1 MALRVTSIFAHQGN
15 GGDLGDF
22 ASGNEAAAEI
32 AERRLAAGGGTDGH
46 VKSSPYWC
54 ASAGDGSCPLQFAG
68 VVIEGARPTRAAKA
82 RRALR
87 RSRANRLALE
97 WLFEGPAAVT
107 SSDRPRS
114 ALALWGRGLDTPQN
128 GSDGRGR
135 NHRPFSRGADVLF
148 CTTICHSKARFPLR
162 LT

>member
-68 VVIEGARPTRAAKA
+68 VVIEGQDRPG
-82 RRALR
+82 LR
-87 RSRANRLALE
+87 R
-97 WLFEGPAAVT
+97 
-107 SSDRPRS
+107 
-114 ALALWGRGLDTPQN
+114 RGE
-128 GSDGRGR
+128 
-135 NHRPFSRGADVLF
+135 
-148 CTTICHSKARFPLR
+148 RFVDHAPID
-162 LT
+162 